1 MTDHIFIEANNY
13 FMNGDLRMAEIK
25 YSSFIDDSL
34 HRLATLE
41 REDNEL
47 LLKVASALNN
57 RGQIKYRR
65 VDFDDAI
72 EDYTLALQHKPD
84 FSVAFY
90 NRGQIHYRL
99 GRFQEG
105 ISDFQKAL
113 AIQPDFPDC
122 SLALQTAQADMK
134 EKRSQALSSS

>member
-1 MTDHIFIEANNY
+1 MTDNFIEANNY
-13 FMNGDLRMAEIK
+13 FTNGNLRMAEIK
-25 YSSFIDDSL
+25 YSSFIDDSI
-34 HRLATLE
+34 HRLSTLE

-47 LLKVASALNN
+47 LLKVASALND

-134 EKRSQALSSS
+134 EKRSPALSSS